1 MVIANVFSKLQTVKI
16 LVRPLSKNR
25 SFRRRFDSQHVKVV
39 QIIAKY
45 PSEHSDHL
53 FSALWAKLIWKMS
66 PLVFGE
72 IFCVFVDTLP
82 ADSKYPIEHY
92 KDLRLPIQMQ
102 LSEKRKRFSEFFFF
116 FISGIYIKFQTFWK
130 KKIMLI
136 ANVFPKL
143 QTVKTSSDHSVKR
156 ALYEHALTL
165 NMIKSPKYFQNL
177 HESSFI
183 MLYHHFERSW
193 FGVYLPCY

>member
-1 MVIANVFSKLQTVKI
+1 
-16 LVRPLSKNR
+16 
-25 SFRRRFDSQHVKVV
+25 
-39 QIIAKY
+39 
-45 PSEHSDHL
+45 
-53 FSALWAKLIWKMS
+53 MS

-102 LSEKRKRFSEFFFF
+102 LSEKQKRFSEFFFFFF

-143 QTVKTSSDHSVKR
+143 QTVKNVVRPLCKKGPLWTRFDTQHDKVPQI
-156 ALYEHALTL
+156 LP
-165 NMIKSPKYFQNL
+165 KSPWELF
-177 HESSFI
+177 
-183 MLYHHFERSW
+183 YHAFSLFWEKLIWSVSPVLLGEILGI
-193 FGVYLPCY
+193 FLKI